1 MSLWPGRMGLLA
13 RICERAID
21 GAAAVLVFAIAALVF
36 AQVIVRY
43 VLGGSLVWSEELTR
57 VLFVWMVLLAASTA
71 EPMRID
77 FVLQALP
84 IRVAAAV
91 SIVAEA
97 VVFGLTCYLIWGA
110 WGMVELTSED
120 RFTAV
125 DLSVSWIYI
134 ALLVSAT
141 LWLARSAKQLIVHA
155 CAAAGLRR

>member
-1 MSLWPGRMGLLA
+1 
-13 RICERAID
+13 
-21 GAAAVLVFAIAALVF
+21 VFAIAALVF

-43 VLGGSLVWSEELTR
+43 VIGGSLVWSEELTR

-71 EPMRID
+71 EPMRIN
-77 FVLQALP
+77 FVVQALP
-84 IRVAAAV
+84 LQVAAAV
-91 SIVAEA
+91 SVLAET
-97 VVFGLTCYLIWGA
+97 VVFGLTCYLVWGA

-141 LWLARSAKQLIVHA
+141 FWLVRSAKQLIVHA
-155 CAAAGLRR
+155 YAAAGVRQ

>member
-1 MSLWPGRMGLLA
+1 MQSSSASSFRRSVRRAFRWSTRLTPPHLKRWPPTRWRRPTPTNSAETFSTASPRPGERAMSLWLERMGLLA
-13 RICERAID
+13 RVCERTID

-91 SIVAEA
+91 SIVAE
-97 VVFGLTCYLIWGA
+97 
-110 WGMVELTSED
+110 S
-120 RFTAV
+120 
-125 DLSVSWIYI
+125 
-134 ALLVSAT
+134 
-141 LWLARSAKQLIVHA
+141 
-155 CAAAGLRR
+155 